1 MPQNEAHI
9 ETLRE
14 RIFAAL
20 ARGET
25 GTARRGIEALRPHAP
40 AEAAGLLTALCIEMG
55 CAEEALTAWQECA
68 RLAADDPYTI
78 FLRARIHLLTGARC
92 AAIETLTPILGTEMS
107 PAVAE
112 KVYNLAGQCARFLG
126 RAADAVAFYAQA
138 RDAAPDRILRALNAS
153 NVLFNRHYLPSTLAQ
168 DRRAAE
174 VYGALFADVE
184 TFDHTVHD
192 MGERRLRIGYLSPDV
207 REHVV
212 LSFSYALMTALDPA
226 RFAVTVYALN
236 AQDRYTEK
244 VRQSVEHFRSLTH
257 LTAEDAAASIYRDG
271 IDILVD
277 LAGHTAGRTLPIL
290 AHRPAPVQISGIGY
304 FASTGLPAVDY
315 FLADPVLA
323 AGRAEEGFTEEL
335 LVLPH
340 SHFCWQPL
348 HNAPA
353 PLHAPATGRSIVF
366 GSFNNFTK
374 LNDEVL
380 RIWAEI
386 LRRVPES
393 RLLLKTDIFSHTD
406 TRVEALQRIAAAGIP
421 CARVVAEG
429 TSQDYLAAYSRV
441 DIALDPFPYPGG
453 GTTCDALYMGVPVVT
468 RAGESLGSRFGAS
481 LLENIG
487 AGALVTQTVEEYIE
501 RAVALAHDADLL
513 DALHAGLR
521 GMMEH
526 SPVMDAAGY
535 GRDVGAAYE
544 AVWAAY
550 AGRMGA
556 LKLASV
562 HDDSMS
568 MECKALKD
576 RIFAALASEC
586 YAEAQACAER
596 AFAAGVQDDMFTYLH
611 AYAVERQGDLPRAMD
626 LAEAYLAAG
635 SSAMRHAFMRLR
647 AAVAYRMGDVRAAA
661 FYYHAHEEE
670 PDDPALYSS
679 FLLAQNAQEVDADEL
694 FRTHRAYGQFF
705 KETPRYTCS
714 ADRRHARIRVGY
726 ISPDFRRNVMQHFVQ
741 PLLTAYDRAR
751 FEVYAYSTAAEP
763 DDVTAAL
770 RSCPT
775 VWRDLGET
783 SAEEIATRIHADE
796 IDILV
801 DLAGHAAGGALPVL
815 ARRPAPVQM
824 MGLGYTATSGLSD
837 VDYFLTDD
845 VCDPVGGES
854 ERYFTEKLIRLPSQF
869 VYVPRAGLP
878 CSSGTPARQQGDIL
892 FGVFNQYRKFT
903 DEMLLCWRAIL
914 ERVPASRLLLKS
926 QIFFAPSMMAA
937 ARARLAHLGFDLT
950 RVLLEPATTDYMER
964 YLDVDIA
971 LDTYPWPG
979 GGTTCDA
986 LYMGVPVVTRCS
998 ARRSTRFSYALMT
1011 HVGLR
1016 EYAVQTAADYVACA
1030 VHLAEDM
1037 DTLDVLHRE
1046 LRARMERA
1054 AVMDQEGYMR
1064 VLEQAYVRALADW
1077 SKRERV

>member
-25 GTARRGIEALRPHAP
+25 GTARKGIEALRPHAP

-92 AAIETLTPILGTEMS
+92 AAIETLTPVLGTEMS

-126 RAADAVAFYAQA
+126 RAADAVAFYEQA
-138 RDAAPDRILRALNAS
+138 RDVAPDRILRALNAS

-236 AQDRYTEK
+236 AQDLYTEK

-257 LTAEDAAASIYRDG
+257 LTAEEAAASIYRDG

-304 FASTGLPAVDY
+304 FASTGLSAVDY

-348 HNAPA
+348 HTAPA

-393 RLLLKTDIFSHTD
+393 RLLLKTDIFSHAD

-550 AGRMGA
+550 
-556 LKLASV
+556 
-562 HDDSMS
+562 
-568 MECKALKD
+568 
-576 RIFAALASEC
+576 
-586 YAEAQACAER
+586 
-596 AFAAGVQDDMFTYLH
+596 T
-611 AYAVERQGDLPRAMD
+611 
-626 LAEAYLAAG
+626 
-635 SSAMRHAFMRLR
+635 
-647 AAVAYRMGDVRAAA
+647 VR
-661 FYYHAHEEE
+661 
-670 PDDPALYSS
+670 
-679 FLLAQNAQEVDADEL
+679 
-694 FRTHRAYGQFF
+694 
-705 KETPRYTCS
+705 
-714 ADRRHARIRVGY
+714 
-726 ISPDFRRNVMQHFVQ
+726 
-741 PLLTAYDRAR
+741 
-751 FEVYAYSTAAEP
+751 
-763 DDVTAAL
+763 
-770 RSCPT
+770 
-775 VWRDLGET
+775 
-783 SAEEIATRIHADE
+783 
-796 IDILV
+796 
-801 DLAGHAAGGALPVL
+801 
-815 ARRPAPVQM
+815 
-824 MGLGYTATSGLSD
+824 
-837 VDYFLTDD
+837 
-845 VCDPVGGES
+845 
-854 ERYFTEKLIRLPSQF
+854 
-869 VYVPRAGLP
+869 
-878 CSSGTPARQQGDIL
+878 
-892 FGVFNQYRKFT
+892 
-903 DEMLLCWRAIL
+903 
-914 ERVPASRLLLKS
+914 
-926 QIFFAPSMMAA
+926 
-937 ARARLAHLGFDLT
+937 
-950 RVLLEPATTDYMER
+950 
-964 YLDVDIA
+964 
-971 LDTYPWPG
+971 
-979 GGTTCDA
+979 
-986 LYMGVPVVTRCS
+986 
-998 ARRSTRFSYALMT
+998 
-1011 HVGLR
+1011 
-1016 EYAVQTAADYVACA
+1016 
-1030 VHLAEDM
+1030 
-1037 DTLDVLHRE
+1037 
-1046 LRARMERA
+1046 
-1054 AVMDQEGYMR
+1054 
-1064 VLEQAYVRALADW
+1064 
-1077 SKRERV
+1077 